1 MHVDATGLTVM
12 DLTADHS
19 GIGVR
24 LHLKAGDTVPVDVTA
39 LEIALA
45 TERTT
50 TFPAH
55 IHKPFTKNTEMCD
68 TPVLRGSLPC
78 RGQR

>member
-1 MHVDATGLTVM
+1 MHVDATRLTVM

-45 TERTT
+45 MERT

-55 IHKPFTKNTEMCD
+55 IHEPFTKTQMYE